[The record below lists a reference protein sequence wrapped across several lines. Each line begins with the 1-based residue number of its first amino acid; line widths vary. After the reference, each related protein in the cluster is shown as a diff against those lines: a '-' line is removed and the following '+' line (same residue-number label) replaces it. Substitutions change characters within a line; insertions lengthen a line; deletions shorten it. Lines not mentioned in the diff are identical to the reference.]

1 VIDVNRRI
9 IKIGRN
15 IASAIS
21 LPEEMQSE
29 ALDMFEDIATDPRW
43 TNIRSNKSLMV
54 DCVYEVAKKHD
65 WRVDGKKVTVDSLV
79 LVTKGMF
86 GRGTQPKPHLWRTEF
101 GRLE

>member
-1 VIDVNRRI
+1 M
-9 IKIGRN
+9 GRS

-29 ALDMFEDIATDPRW
+29 ALDMFEDIATDHRW

-54 DCVYEVAKKHD
+54 DCVYEVAKKYD

-79 LVTKGMF
+79 LVTKDMF
-86 GRGTQPKPHLWRTEF
+86 GRGTQPKPQLWRTEF